1 MRKVRLRRVPPFDPG
16 EVAEPICKAMDALV
30 KTVPSE
36 RVLEVLDEI
45 IAYGELRFSEAQR
58 EISKYASR
66 QSKK

>member
-1 MRKVRLRRVPPFDPG
+1 MPPFNPG
-16 EVAEPICKAMDALV
+16 EEAEPICKAVDTLV
-30 KTVPSE
+30 KTTPPE

-58 EISKYASR
+58 EISK